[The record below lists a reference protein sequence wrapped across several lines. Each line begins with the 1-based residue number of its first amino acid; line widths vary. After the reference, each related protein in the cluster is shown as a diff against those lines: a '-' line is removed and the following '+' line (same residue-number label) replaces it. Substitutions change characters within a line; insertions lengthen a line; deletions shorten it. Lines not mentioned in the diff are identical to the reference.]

1 MWGQQAAG
9 VIRIEWPRKI
19 VKGRRIREAAPS
31 PA

>member
-9 VIRIEWPRKI
+9 VIRIEWPRRK
-19 VKGRRIREAAPS
+19 VKGRKIGEAAPS